1 MKKNLLLKH
10 IAILKSNISRILSMI
25 LSLKNIEPFLF
36 TFDRHTHQKRKL
48 IEKSCQHVF
57 FYFFCTINLK

>member
-1 MKKNLLLKH
+1 MKENLLLKH

-36 TFDRHTHQKRKL
+36 RHTHQKRKL

-57 FYFFCTINLK
+57 FVFFFVP